1 MKLFDRFAKRDIQTE
16 LLRFHQTPGA
26 LLLDVRS
33 PEEYAQ
39 GHIPGSVNLPLAA
52 IADARE
58 RIPNKDTPLFV
69 YCLSG
74 ARSRA
79 AASALASM
87 GFTGVVDMGG
97 MAAYR
102 GAVER

>member
-16 LLRFHQTPGA
+16 LSRFHQTPGA

-39 GHIPGSVNLPLAA
+39 GHIPGSVNLPLAV
-52 IADARE
+52 IHTARE
-58 RIPNKDTPLFV
+58 LAGYETPLFV

-74 ARSRA
+74 GRSRA